1 MSVIECMDDT
11 KASLAELNSM
21 IDECNTMRS
30 KIAEINENLARLD
43 RS

>member
-1 MSVIECMDDT
+1 MDDT
-11 KASLAELNSM
+11 KASLAELDSM
-21 IDECNTMRS
+21 IDECNAMRS